1 MTKSQAQ
8 ELYTAYAEL
17 ESAAEAF
24 YRAADRMS
32 QLVPSLKAALNT
44 ACEDLNFAV
53 VQADTELDEVL

>member
-8 ELYTAYAEL
+8 ELYTAYAGL
-17 ESAAEAF
+17 EAAAEQF
-24 YRAADRMS
+24 YQAADRMS
-32 QLVPSLKAALNT
+32 QLVPSLKQALDE